1 MSSSTPHAKRYDE
14 TEDFKGSFHVVI
26 VGAGLV
32 GLGLA
37 ILLREGGFKVTVLDK
52 DLEMREVGFEV
63 YSAVMGSLVT
73 DRRRCPAACKPEHG
87 LC

>member
-1 MSSSTPHAKRYDE
+1 MSSSTHQAKRCDE
-14 TEDFKGSFHVVI
+14 TEDFKSSFHVVI

-37 ILLREGGFKVTVLDK
+37 ILLRKGGFKVTVLDK

-63 YSAVMGSLVT
+63 
-73 DRRRCPAACKPEHG
+73 
-87 LC
+87 